1 MTLEECNKLLASKL
15 TAALEA
21 GEARSTVRLLLEDV
35 AFASPV
41 DVMCHG
47 ERPLEPE
54 TVDLL
59 LSMADRIAAGEPP
72 QYVVGCARFCG
83 VYLQVTPATLIPRP
97 ETEQLIDLIVDNNR
111 ADDLSVLDVGTG
123 SGCIAIALA
132 RSLRF
137 PSVTAIDISPDAIA
151 VAERNA
157 RELKAKVRFAVAD
170 ILTAVPHKEQYDII
184 VSNPPYIA
192 DSERKAMESNVL
204 DYEPHTALFVPDD
217 DPLCFYRAI
226 TQYALTALKPGG
238 RLYFEINPRFAD
250 DTVRLL
256 TDSGLQQVELHR
268 DYTDRL
274 RFATAMKCRE

>member
-1 MTLEECNKLLASKL
+1 MKANISKIRNGLADVYPKQEIDAMVRIIFEQL
-15 TAALEA
+15 M
-21 GEARSTVRLLLEDV
+21 GYSTVDMVLRADSEVPDFISAKIDDVVERL
-35 AFASPV
+35 
-41 DVMCHG
+41 
-47 ERPLEPE
+47 RRKEP
-54 TVDLL
+54 
-59 LSMADRIAAGEPP
+59 I
-72 QYVVGCARFCG
+72 QYILDDAYFYGIHFH
-83 VYLQVTPATLIPRP
+83 VTPATLIPRP

-137 PSVTAIDISPDAIA
+137 ASVSAIDISPDAIA

-217 DPLCFYRAI
+217 DPLCFHRAI

>member
-1 MTLEECNKLLASKL
+1 MKANISKIRNGLADVYPKQEIDAMVRIIFEQL
-15 TAALEA
+15 M
-21 GEARSTVRLLLEDV
+21 GYSTVDMVLRADSEVPDFISAKIDDVVERL
-35 AFASPV
+35 
-41 DVMCHG
+41 
-47 ERPLEPE
+47 RRKEP
-54 TVDLL
+54 
-59 LSMADRIAAGEPP
+59 I
-72 QYVVGCARFCG
+72 QYILDDAYFYGIHFHD
-83 VYLQVTPATLIPRP
+83 TPATLIPRP

-157 RELKAKVRFAVAD
+157 RELKAKVRFAVTD
-170 ILTAVPHKEQYDII
+170 ILTAMPQREQYDII

-192 DSERKAMESNVL
+192 NSERKAMESNVL

-217 DPLCFYRAI
+217 DPLRFYRAI
-226 TQYALTALKPGG
+226 TQYALSALKPGG
-238 RLYFEINPRFAD
+238 QLYFEINPRFAD
-250 DTVRLL
+250 DTARLL
-256 TDSGLQQVELHR
+256 TDAGLQQVELLR

>member
-1 MTLEECNKLLASKL
+1 MKANIKKIRDGLADIYPKEEIDAMVQIIFEQLM
-15 TAALEA
+15 
-21 GEARSTVRLLLEDV
+21 GYSTVD
-35 AFASPV
+35 
-41 DVMCHG
+41 
-47 ERPLEPE
+47 
-54 TVDLL
+54 
-59 LSMADRIAAGEPP
+59 MALRTDTEVPDFIAAKIDDVVARLQRNEPI
-72 QYVVGCARFCG
+72 QYILDDAYFYGMHFH
-83 VYLQVTPATLIPRP
+83 VTPATLIPRP

-111 ADDLSVLDVGTG
+111 DSDLSVLDIGTG

-137 PSVTAIDISPDAIA
+137 PSVSAIDISPDAIA
-151 VAERNA
+151 VAECNA

-170 ILTAVPHKEQYDII
+170 ILTAVPQKEQFDII

-204 DYEPHTALFVPDD
+204 DYEPHTALFIPDT
-217 DPLCFYRAI
+217 DPLRFYRAI

-250 DTVRLL
+250 ITADLL
-256 TDSGLQQVELHR
+256 TDSGLIDVELEL

-274 RFATAMKCRE
+274 RFATAKKP